1 MPKTVIIGS
10 GAGGG
15 IAAMVRALAG
25 DEVVVF
31 EKGPWW
37 RGQHFSD
44 DEIKFGSRGM
54 INLDPRIHP
63 RTARIAGSDAYR
75 GRILPSSQCVGGGT
89 VHYAAM
95 SFRFR
100 PEDFAVLDAFGA
112 VPGGNVQNW
121 PFTYDEIEPYYTRV
135 EYLIGVQGL
144 DTGKK
149 ITYRKR
155 SGGLFADLELEAN
168 PGLPSRSLP
177 YPMPPGSGK
186 IDNLL
191 FASAAKSIG
200 LHPYPCPLAINSVI
214 YGSEIRGP
222 RDPATGEYPVVDRR
236 PQRRACEECGMC
248 SGYGCPIDAKNSTLV
263 TAIESIEKLPN
274 FRLVEQAMVSAIVWE
289 KVGATV
295 RATGV
300 RYQKLG
306 QEPAVEPLAP
316 GDRLIV
322 AGDAI
327 ETPRLFF
334 LSGLD
339 AFDQS
344 GQLGR
349 NLMTHHIPATIGFF
363 PELVS
368 NHRGVY
374 TTHVIDDLYV
384 MPGGLKGGTIAAVG
398 PSAGDPLGLG
408 GLIALAQTLPWGEA
422 HIPALQASFGRQI
435 LLAMIADDV
444 PQSGNRVTLDT
455 ATHDVYGVPVSRI
468 EYTPHPRDLAVLA
481 AAVPIMTSILEYA
494 GAAITAAATATPP
507 IYPSQFQHRM
517 GTMRMGT
524 SPDASVVDA
533 DGRYWSAEN
542 LYVMDGSVMVSA
554 GGYNPTETIQAV
566 AWMLAERLG

>member
-1 MPKTVIIGS
+1 MTIFD
-10 GAGGG
+10 AGLVRTL
-15 IAAMVRALAG
+15 AA
-25 DEVVVF
+25 
-31 EKGPWW
+31 
-37 RGQHFSD
+37 
-44 DEIKFGSRGM
+44 
-54 INLDPRIHP
+54 
-63 RTARIAGSDAYR
+63 
-75 GRILPSSQCVGGGT
+75 GR
-89 VHYAAM
+89 
-95 SFRFR
+95 
-100 PEDFAVLDAFGA
+100 
-112 VPGGNVQNW
+112 
-121 PFTYDEIEPYYTRV
+121 
-135 EYLIGVQGL
+135 
-144 DTGKK
+144 
-149 ITYRKR
+149 
-155 SGGLFADLELEAN
+155 
-168 PGLPSRSLP
+168 PSRTQ
-177 YPMPPGSGK
+177 
-186 IDNLL
+186 
-191 FASAAKSIG
+191 
-200 LHPYPCPLAINSVI
+200 
-214 YGSEIRGP
+214 GP
-222 RDPATGEYPVVDRR
+222 
-236 PQRRACEECGMC
+236 
-248 SGYGCPIDAKNSTLV
+248 NHLV
-263 TAIESIEKLPN
+263 K
-274 FRLVEQAMVSAIVWE
+274 
-289 KVGATV
+289 
-295 RATGV
+295 ATGV
-300 RYQKLG
+300 RYRQLG

-384 MPGGLKGGTIAAVG
+384 MPWDTLGRQVLDLLPLELRDGARRLGLKGGTVAAVG

-566 AWMLAERLG
+566 AWMLAERLA